1 MQFAINKAIHI
12 LSTEHFI
19 RAHIVTAL
27 FKYLD
32 TIIKF
37 KLLPRSLIQ
46 YSLHMITISFYLSNL
61 LAFHSL
67 ICTVNNSQF
76 VIIVNIVSL

>member
-12 LSTEHFI
+12 LPIEHFI

-37 KLLPRSLIQ
+37 KLFASVLDTIQFTHVKYTDNYFFLFIQSIGLP
-46 YSLHMITISFYLSNL
+46 
-61 LAFHSL
+61 
-67 ICTVNNSQF
+67 
-76 VIIVNIVSL
+76 